1 MRYDQ
6 IQRMVARS
14 RKRKGKRHC
23 KGVKTKGYALDRA
36 RQLELKE
43 AV

>member
-6 IQRMVARS
+6 TQRAKALA

-23 KGVKTKGYALDRA
+23 KGVKTKGWARDQA
-36 RQLELKE
+36 RQRE
-43 AV
+43 ARE